1 VLALPR
7 AGSRAGLLDPV
18 SAQVETTLF
27 RALTVLRFVVAAYA
41 VVLNALRWREFEHPL
56 AGWVVVG
63 VIVVWTF
70 VAAWAY
76 DAPRRRGLP
85 LLVADLLVAVATL
98 LSTPYV
104 QSDAM
109 LARHASTMPSFW
121 VIAAVLA
128 WSIARGWQAGVATA
142 VLMSVL
148 DLSVRTTLNGT
159 TWGNIFLLLLAA
171 GVVGYSTG
179 LIREASEARA
189 EAERVAA
196 MMAER
201 ARLARAVHDGVLQ
214 VLALV
219 QRRGG
224 ELGGADAELGRL
236 AGEQEV
242 ALRALVQGDAGAR
255 SSGPRAT
262 GHRDVVEALSG
273 LASRT
278 VTFSGPAGPV
288 LLADPVV
295 DELRDVVRACLDNVA
310 RHVGPEAPAWLL
322 VEQVGDTVVVTVRDD
337 GPGIGP
343 GRLEEARHQGRLGV
357 SESICGRMADLG
369 GSAHVVTGP
378 GQGTEWELRVPR
390 SAERT

>member
-1 VLALPR
+1 
-7 AGSRAGLLDPV
+7 
-18 SAQVETTLF
+18 VETTLF
-27 RALTVLRFVVAAYA
+27 RALTVLRFVVAAYV
-41 VVLNALRWREFEHPL
+41 VVLNALRWREFDHPV

-63 VIVVWTF
+63 VIVAWTF
-70 VAAWAY
+70 FAGWAY

-85 LLVADLLVAVATL
+85 LLTADLLVSALTL

-109 LARHASTMPSFW
+109 LERHASTMPSFW
-121 VIAAVLA
+121 VMTSVLA
-128 WSIARGWQAGVATA
+128 WAVARGWLPGVLTA
-142 VLMSVL
+142 VLMSAL
-148 DLSVRTTLNGT
+148 DVSVRTQLNGT
-159 TWGNIFLLLLAA
+159 TWGNIFLLVLAA

-179 LIREASEARA
+179 LIREATEARA

-224 ELGGADAELGRL
+224 ELGGEAAEIGRL

-242 ALRALVQGDAGAR
+242 ALRALVQGDAVADAR
-255 SSGPRAT
+255 ASGSRVP
-262 GHRDVVEALSG
+262 GVRDVVEALSSLG
-273 LASRT
+273 SRT
-278 VTFSGPAGPV
+278 VTVSAPAGEVP
-288 LLADPVV
+288 LPAPVV
-295 DELRDVVRACLDNVA
+295 DELRAVVRACLDNVA
-310 RHVGPEAPAWLL
+310 RHVGPEASAWVL
-322 VEQVGDTVVVTVRDD
+322 VEQVADSVVVTVRDD

-343 GRLEEARHQGRLGV
+343 GRLDEARHEGRLGV

-369 GSAHVVTGP
+369 GSAQVLTAP

-390 SAERT
+390 VEQPER